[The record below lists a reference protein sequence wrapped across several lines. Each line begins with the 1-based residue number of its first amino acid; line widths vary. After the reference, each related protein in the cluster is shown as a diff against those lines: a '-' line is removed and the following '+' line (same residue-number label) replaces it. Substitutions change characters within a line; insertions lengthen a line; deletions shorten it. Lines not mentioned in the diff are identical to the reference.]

1 MSSPAFL
8 KWSAEEVSEWIASLG
23 YPQYRVIVKCN
34 LLERYIKRYCIL
46 GLFRVQSRKW
56 QKINLD
62 RGV

>member
-8 KWSAEEVSEWIASLG
+8 EWSPEDVSEWIASLG
-23 YPQYRVIVKCN
+23 YPQYRVSVTCII
-34 LLERYIKRYCIL
+34 LERYIKRYCVL
-46 GLFRVQSRKW
+46 GVLYIQSRMW